1 MPVHQSNFHKAF
13 KDSPFNICATHHPS
27 ILHQRWHEGRTI
39 PLSTR
44 QCRVSTTIEIQIA
57 AICNTSISQGVLDL
71 TLCLITQTHI
81 TRPFRYNLP
90 LLMLVQQPYT
100 RNFFRAYGDAAINGA
115 MNNFTLS
122 SVAGETKHFDN
133 LFTDSYHVADMRMN

>member
-1 MPVHQSNFHKAF
+1 MPVHQSNFHKVF
-13 KDSPFNICATHHPS
+13 KDSQFNICATHHPS
-27 ILHQRWHEGRTI
+27 IFNQQWYEGQTI

-57 AICNTSISQGVLDL
+57 AICNTSISQDVLDL
-71 TLCLITQTHI
+71 TLCLITQLHI

-90 LLMLVQQPYT
+90 LLMLVQQLCT
-100 RNFFRAYGDAAINGA
+100 RKFFLAYGNAAINGA
-115 MNNFTLS
+115 LNNFTLS